1 MAQNKGLTLI
11 EVVAAVTVFSLVVFG
26 LLSSVENDTRGL
38 HEAKNLRVALRLAQ
52 EKMDELLVWHLTAS
66 EGQNFPTTGEWEEY
80 PGYSWL
86 IGQEE
91 IDLRTEEEINEGK
104 DPYTVMKTT
113 VIVRYPKADGSK
125 GEVRLCA
132 ILRARESSK

>member
-1 MAQNKGLTLI
+1 MAHNKGLTLI
-11 EVVAAVTVFSLVVFG
+11 EVVAAVTVFSLVVFS

-52 EKMDELLVWHLTAS
+52 EKMDELIVWHLTAP
-66 EGQNFPTTGEWEEY
+66 EGQNLATTGEWEEY

-86 IGQEE
+86 IQQEE
-91 IDLRTEEEINEGK
+91 IDLRTQDEIDKGK

-113 VIVRYPKADGSK
+113 VTVRYPKADGGK
-125 GEVRLCA
+125 GEVKLCA
-132 ILRARESSK
+132 ILRARESSR